1 LRPKDERVVMRQRWQ
16 ELLFLHWEVE
26 PASLQR
32 LLPPG
37 LTLDTFEGRAFIGLV
52 PFTMRDVR
60 PIWSPPVPWLS
71 HFHETN
77 VRTYVHK
84 EGDAPGVWFFSLDAA
99 NPIAVQIARTLW
111 KLPYHTAK
119 MRLAIDADGTR
130 RYQTERLA
138 KPSVGAR
145 FTWKPEGDPTPAA
158 PGTLAH
164 FLCERYLLYAHDGRQ
179 LLCGQVHHTPYPL
192 QRARLLHL
200 ENTLVAEAGITTNST
215 PPLIHYASGVDVEV
229 FPLRPL
235 PPTPSP
241 EGKGEQW

>member
-1 LRPKDERVVMRQRWQ
+1 MRQRWR

-26 PASLQR
+26 PAALQA

-37 LTLDTFEGRAFIGLV
+37 LTLDTFEGRAYIGLV

-60 PIWSPPVPWLS
+60 PVWSPPVPCLS

-84 EGDAPGVWFFSLDAA
+84 DGEKPGVWFFSLDAA
-99 NPIAVQIARTLW
+99 NPVAVWLARTLW
-111 KLPYHTAK
+111 KLPYYTAK
-119 MRLAIDADGTR
+119 MRLSIKDDGTR
-130 RYQTERLA
+130 RYSTERLE

-145 FTWKPEGDPTPAA
+145 LSWRPEGEPAPAA

-164 FLCERYLLYAHDGRQ
+164 FLCERYLLYAFDGDQ
-179 LLCGQVHHTPYPL
+179 LRCGQVHHTPYPL

-200 ENTLVAEAGITTNST
+200 ENTLIAEAGIPVNGS
-215 PPLIHYASGVDVEV
+215 PSLVHYAAGVDVEI
-229 FPLRPL
+229 FGLKSLQTGL
-235 PPTPSP
+235 PRPSP
-241 EGKGEQW
+241 RRHQPPSK